1 MSTTAAVQA
10 DALLLQLVTATTV
23 CGSFFILLVLSLVSF
38 INSSSSSTSPLY
50 STLHTFGHNSIHNRP
65 SVHHLTRPEASSLL
79 VDDMRIK
86 INPPR
91 MHFSNAV
98 PVVQSSGCQK
108 SNAQVVGDQRRLR
121 GRFECSAL

>member
-65 SVHHLTRPEASSLL
+65 SVRPPLDKTRSELIPRGRYEDQNKPTENALLVCSASS
-79 VDDMRIK
+79 
-86 INPPR
+86 
-91 MHFSNAV
+91 A
-98 PVVQSSGCQK
+98 
-108 SNAQVVGDQRRLR
+108 
-121 GRFECSAL
+121 E